1 MTHRIDPAHSP
12 AHRPTRR
19 TVLIGGATL
28 TLTALAGPAFA
39 ASHAS
44 VEGVSRTSVG
54 GRELIGFL
62 DGRIQLPAGAL
73 QGATEEELTE
83 LIGGQAFEGF
93 INAFAVSGD
102 DGLTL
107 IDAGAG
113 TMMGAPSGRL
123 DTLMR
128 EAGLDPAN
136 IDTVLL
142 THMHPDHIGGLIG
155 EGQLE
160 VPNATLKVH
169 SAERDFWTSDEM
181 KTQAGE
187 GAAQFFDA
195 ARSLLDQFGDRVET
209 FSGETEV
216 AGGLTSMELFGHTP
230 GHTGF
235 MLTDGDASTLVWG
248 DIVHV
253 PPVQFARPDVTIGFD
268 VNPDQARETR
278 TSVFDMAASDG
289 LTVAGMHHVFPGV
302 GTVSAAGEGYEF
314 NAAT

>member
-1 MTHRIDPAHSP
+1 MTNRIDP
-12 AHRPTRR
+12 TRR
-19 TVLIGGATL
+19 RLMIGGGAL
-28 TLTALAGPAFA
+28 TLAALARPAWA
-39 ASHAS
+39 ASHSAS
-44 VEGVSRTSVG
+44 VEGVSRTMVG
-54 GRELIGFL
+54 SRELIGFL

-73 QGATEEELTE
+73 QGASDEELTA
-83 LIGGQAFEGF
+83 LIGGEAFEGY

-107 IDAGAG
+107 VDSGAG

-136 IDTVLL
+136 VNTVLL
-142 THMHPDHIGGLIG
+142 THLHPDHIGGLIG

-160 VPNATLKVH
+160 VPNATVKLH
-169 SAERDFWTSDEM
+169 EAERAFWTSDEA
-181 KTQAGE
+181 KAQAGE

-195 ARSLLDQFGDRVET
+195 ARGLLDQFGERVET
-209 FSGETEV
+209 FSGGADV
-216 AGGLTSMELFGHTP
+216 AGGLTAMELFGHTP

-235 MLTDGDASTLVWG
+235 TLSDGDATTLIWG

-268 VNPDQARETR
+268 VSPDDARATR
-278 TSVFDMAASDG
+278 RRVFDMAAADG
-289 LTVAGMHHVFPGV
+289 LPVAGMHLVFPAV
-302 GTVSAAGEGYEF
+302 GTLSAEGEGYAF
-314 NAAT
+314 NVEG